1 MVAVAVDMKVLLEEV
16 EVQAVVELIQEV
28 EYLAK
33 ATRAEQW
40 SMLYHTAMLVAAE
53 QVALA
58 EILVI
63 TELTEVQV
71 LAGLD

>member
-1 MVAVAVDMKVLLEEV
+1 MVAVVADMKVLLEEV

-28 EYLAK
+28 GYLAK
-33 ATRAEQW
+33 ETRAEQW
-40 SMLYHTAMLVAAE
+40 YMLYHTAMLVAAE
-53 QVALA
+53 QVVLA